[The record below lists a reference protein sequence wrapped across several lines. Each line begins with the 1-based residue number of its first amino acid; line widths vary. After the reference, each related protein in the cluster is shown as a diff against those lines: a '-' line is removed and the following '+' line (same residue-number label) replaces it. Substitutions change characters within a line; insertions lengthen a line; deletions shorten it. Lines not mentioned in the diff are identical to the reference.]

1 MSGRRTATLA
11 FAFTFATTVAS
22 PALAAHSAHS
32 DPIKQK
38 QAEVHRTHVQLQQKQ
53 AELGQA
59 KARVQS
65 LQSQLAETEQN
76 IARVNGNLAA
86 LDEQVA
92 GNRRK
97 LAWNQRQLDAA
108 QASLALHTDA
118 LRRRLVDAYERGGV
132 TYLNVLL
139 ASTSFSDFVERWEDI
154 RLLIDG
160 NQRTVRER
168 REAQERVSAVQRN
181 LQAAQTQL
189 DASIER
195 ERQAR
200 YTLDALGA
208 QRRTLVV
215 AAEGQRRQVAAQV
228 TELEG
233 ISASEESSLEALIVQ
248 RQREEA
254 ARRAAAEA
262 AARQSNRGAG
272 LAGES
277 PAPESGG
284 GQFSWPVAGPI
295 TSPFGSRSDPY
306 GSGASDFHPGID
318 IGAPMGATVTAA
330 ADGQVIFSG
339 WYGGYGNAVIVDHGS
354 GVSTLYGHMS
364 QIFVSE
370 HQSVQRG
377 QAIGAVGSTGHS
389 TGPHLHFEVR
399 VNGTPT
405 DPISKLK

>member
-1 MSGRRTATLA
+1 VIARRLGAAAVSLVWTAMLA
-11 FAFTFATTVAS
+11 GTPCAQAGPSRDA
-22 PALAAHSAHS
+22 
-32 DPIKQK
+32 IKQK
-38 QAEVHRTHVQLQQKQ
+38 QAEVHATHLKLQHEQ
-53 AELGQA
+53 AVLDQA
-59 KARVQS
+59 KVRVQS
-65 LQSQLAETEQN
+65 LQAQIAETDRN
-76 IARVNGNLAA
+76 IARVNAH
-86 LDEQVA
+86 LDTLEYEVA
-92 GNRRK
+92 SNRRK
-97 LAWNQRQLDAA
+97 LSWNQKQLDAA
-108 QASLALHTDA
+108 NASLERYTDA
-118 LRRRLVDAYERGGV
+118 LRHRLVDAYERGGV

-168 REAQERVSAVQRN
+168 REAELKVAAVQRD

-189 DASIER
+189 DASEAR
-195 ERQAR
+195 ERQTRLA
-200 YTLDALGA
+200 LDALDS
-208 QRRTLVV
+208 QRRTLFAV
-215 AAEGQRRQVAAQV
+215 ADGQRRQVAQQV

-262 AARQSNRGAG
+262 AAREANRGAG

-277 PAPESGG
+277 PAPESGSG
-284 GQFSWPVAGPI
+284 PFSWPVAGPI
-295 TSPFGSRSDPY
+295 TSPFGSRTDPY

-330 ADGQVIFSG
+330 ADGQVIFAG
-339 WYGGYGNAVIVDHGS
+339 WYGGYGNAVIIDHGS

-364 QIFVSE
+364 QLFVSE

-399 VNGTPT
+399 VNGSPT
-405 DPISKLK
+405 DPLSKLH

>member
-1 MSGRRTATLA
+1 VSGRRTATLA